1 VRWPALVLFAWGLGC
16 GNAGAPAPDGGPS
29 AQPPPGPITDSGV
42 EAPHAP
48 PLDGPLDTVVEV
60 PRAGPYG
67 TRSFPVPAATNW
79 VNSGLYLRAGEAAE
93 IQATGTWKVE
103 EVQVGPGGSSVRGQQ
118 RGCARGSLAARSG
131 LGFEAEVTCVGEGT
145 TFVALRDGIL
155 FLGMIDSTDLGEAYG
170 DRLVLSGSLQVT
182 VTSSG
187 DTVPSVRRDELPGFP
202 YAQVRSGMVELLGR
216 HVIVTVPAAQVQA
229 DLASAQSSVDTLD
242 AIYELEAALRG
253 MAPFSGQRIR
263 FYPDEGVR
271 NVGYMV
277 AGNPVRCVPELMT
290 GGPDQRILRAS
301 VPTTDIWGF
310 AHELGHVF
318 SFANGTWVFQ
328 YVNLESWPNIFTLF
342 VLQELER
349 TEHQPNVSTYCDG
362 RDAYLDGGTYSQLK
376 ADPFL
381 QLCFQMSFKEKYG
394 WGFWSSFWA
403 GMNTQKNEDVGLD
416 GLFVDKSVWS
426 YVRDRFSLAAGED
439 VTPVFLQWRVP
450 VR

>member
-1 VRWPALVLFAWGLGC
+1 VA
-16 GNAGAPAPDGGPS
+16 
-29 AQPPPGPITDSGV
+29 DSGV
-42 EAPHAP
+42 EPPQPP
-48 PLDGPLDTVVEV
+48 PLDGPLDTVVDV

-67 TRSFPVPAATNW
+67 TRSFQVPAATNW

-93 IQATGTWKVE
+93 IAATGTWTVE
-103 EVQVGPGGSSVRGQQ
+103 GVEVGPGGSAVRGQQ
-118 RGCARGSLAARSG
+118 RGCARGSLVARSG
-131 LGFEAEVTCVGEGT
+131 LGFEASVTCVGGGT
-145 TFVALRDGIL
+145 TYVAPRDGVVY
-155 FLGMIDSTDLGEAYG
+155 LGMIDSTDLGEAYG

-187 DTVPSVRRDELPGFP
+187 DTVPSIRRDALAGFP
-202 YAQVRSGMVELLGR
+202 YEQVKSGTVELLGR
-216 HVIVTVPAAQVQA
+216 HVIVTVGAAQVRA

-242 AIYELEAALRG
+242 ALYELEAALRG
-253 MAPFSGQRIR
+253 MAPFAGQRIR
-263 FYPDEGVR
+263 FYPDEEIR

-318 SFANGTWVFQ
+318 SFANGAWVFQ
-328 YVNLESWPNIFTLF
+328 YGYLESWPNVFTLF

-349 TEHQPNVSTYCDG
+349 TAHQPNVGTYCER
-362 RDAYLDGGTYSQLK
+362 RDAYLDGGTYPEFK

-381 QLCFQMSFKEKYG
+381 QLCFEMSFTEKYG
-394 WGFWSSFWA
+394 WGFWNTFWS

-416 GLFVDKSVWS
+416 SLFVDKSVWS

-439 VTPVFLQWRVP
+439 VTPMFVKWRVP